1 MPERLGFARY
11 SAIDHEVVYR
21 RRYATYRREEA
32 LSRPKH
38 PRPELEALL
47 KEAEAK
53 GWQVVKG
60 RKYFKMSCPCADKH
74 LTWVHLTPGQYY
86 VNHLRGLLR
95 RDTCWEARP

>member
-1 MPERLGFARY
+1 MG
-11 SAIDHEVVYR
+11 
-21 RRYATYRREEA
+21 
-32 LSRPKH
+32 RPKH

-53 GWQVVKG
+53 GWRVIKG
-60 RKYFKMSCPCADKH
+60 RKYFKMYCPCTDKH

-86 VNHLRGLLR
+86 ENHLRGLLR